1 MPRKVGSKSKVSVM
15 RKKVSGGVL
24 VGGAR
29 KKRATSK
36 TRKATGGKIVGAASK
51 KRVMSKSKSR
61 GGSKSAAKRPMKKAG
76 SKTVKKVGGA
86 SKSGRKLS
94 AYNIFV
100 KKFLADFKKASNYD
114 NYSPRERMAMAAEA
128 YRKGK

>member
-1 MPRKVGSKSKVSVM
+1 MPKKIGSKSKASSM
-15 RKKVSGGVL
+15 KKKVAGGVL

-36 TRKATGGKIVGAASK
+36 TRKAVGGKIVGAAMK
-51 KRVMSKSKSR
+51 KRSSSKTVKR
-61 GGSKSAAKRPMKKAG
+61 GGSKSAAKKTVKKSG

-100 KKFLADFKKASNYD
+100 KKFLADFKKSKDYA
-114 NYSPRERMAMAAEA
+114 NYSPRERMAMAAAA
-128 YRKGK
+128 YRKA